1 MRQGLCN
8 DTVSVRPSVCP
19 SQLSTA
25 GLLLSAVRAT
35 AAGAYQQQQQ
45 RRRSTGCST
54 ALRSKLRAA
63 SRLQRTSEAEHGQ
76 SEIKSQLGLMLQR
89 CRHVD
94 SAKRRARLGRP
105 LRVLAAYVLLSLNLY
120 HLLSNQTAWN
130 IFPRASRCTIHFRTV
145 TPRSAEVWAYDSS
158 WV

>member
-25 GLLLSAVRAT
+25 GLLLSAVRAI
-35 AAGAYQQQQQ
+35 AAGAYQQQQ
-45 RRRSTGCST
+45 RCRSTGCST

-76 SEIKSQLGLMLQR
+76 SQIKSQLGLMLPR
-89 CRHVD
+89 WRHVD
-94 SAKRRARLGRP
+94 SAKRRARLGSIRP
-105 LRVLAAYVLLSLNLY
+105 GSIRIIVLLSLNLY
-120 HLLSNQTAWN
+120 HLLSNQRAWN
-130 IFPRASRCTIHFRTV
+130 IFPRASRYTIHFRTV